1 MFIQV
6 TGSLTFVYI
15 SKNVC
20 MSVTENLADVF
31 DSLTSTL
38 CLFTDSEGGKKPI

>member
-20 MSVTENLADVF
+20 ISVTENLADVF

-38 CLFTDSEGGKKPI
+38 FIYRFRRGKKPM